1 MKKQLVIIGIVAL
14 LLIVGL
20 SGCNQISNPFTS
32 EKDKF
37 VGTWR
42 NTTKNIT
49 RTISLFSDGNC
60 TFSTLNGTWDLKN
73 LTGTWDLKNG
83 TFIMKFPD
91 SHLTYPFY
99 YVFSDNDR
107 TLSLSSA
114 VGSSTPMVFTKQ

>member
-1 MKKQLVIIGIVAL
+1 MKKQLIIIGIVAL

-60 TFSTLNGTWDLKN
+60 TFSTLNGTRDLKN
-73 LTGTWDLKNG
+73 LTGIWDLKNG

-114 VGSSTPMVFTKQ
+114 VGTSTPMVFTKQ